1 MKIIWGFLFKRK
13 PKDVYSPANTY
24 VLAAQQYAPII
35 MNTLIHLGTLNAL
48 FGNNGVSLESIL

>member
-35 MNTLIHLGTLNAL
+35 MNTLINLGILNA
-48 FGNNGVSLESIL
+48 